1 MSIWKLRLGLNPFSL
16 LLLVIVG
23 LFCVVSYFYL
33 LSYLLSDGSPYKE
46 SGQQDSR
53 RRLLSHAGEMRLP
66 SPGDL
71 FAGPSRRA
79 L

>member
-16 LLLVIVG
+16 LLLVVVG

-33 LSYLLSDGSPYKE
+33 LSFLLSDGSPYKE

-53 RRLLSHAGEMRLP
+53 RRLLAHAGEVRLP
-66 SPGDL
+66 SPGSL
-71 FAGPSRRA
+71 FDGPPGK
-79 L
+79 LL